1 MLTEFFSDYGLF
13 LAKVVTLLAAVMAG
27 AAVLVS
33 IRQREATA
41 QERLHIRKLN
51 ARYEAMQRKLEGAL
65 LDKRSLRQTRRQRKR
80 AERQRRRAA
89 KGALKG
95 TAAEPT
101 KARLYVLSFQG
112 DVRASAVDNLREEI
126 TAILQVARKQ
136 DEVVLRLES
145 GGGMVHTY
153 GLAASQLRRLRDA
166 GLTLTV
172 TVDRV
177 AASGGYMMACVGHR
191 IVAAPFAILGSIGVV
206 GQMPNLH
213 RWLKRRDIDYELHT
227 AGQYKRT
234 LTLLGENSDE
244 GRAKFKEELEQ
255 THELFKAFIREHRP
269 RVDLTQVAT
278 GEYWYGTQALELKL
292 ADELKTSDDYLLSH
306 KDKADIYEIS
316 FKRRSPF
323 GHRLGGVAGDLIDE
337 LLARAWHKTR
347 ADSVHRG

>member
-1 MLTEFFSDYGLF
+1 MLTEILSDYGLF
-13 LAKVVTLLAAVMAG
+13 LAKVVTLLVAVMAG
-27 AAVLVS
+27 AAVLAGM
-33 IRQREATA
+33 RQRGASA
-41 QERLHIRKLN
+41 RERLHIRKLN
-51 ARYEAMQRKLEGAL
+51 TRYEAMQSKLESAL
-65 LDKRSLRQTRRQRKR
+65 LDRRALRQSRRQRKR

-95 TAAEPT
+95 PAAEP
-101 KARLYVLSFQG
+101 KPRLYVLSFEG
-112 DVRASAVDNLREEI
+112 DIRASAVDSLREEI

-172 TVDRV
+172 TVDRI

-191 IVAAPFAILGSIGVV
+191 IIAAPFAILGSIGVV
-206 GQMPNLH
+206 GQVPNLH
-213 RWLKRRDIDYELHT
+213 RWLKRHDIDYEMHT

-234 LTLLGENSDE
+234 LTLLGENTDE
-244 GRAKFKEELEQ
+244 GRAKFKEDLEQ
-255 THELFKAFIREHRP
+255 THELFKTFIREHRP
-269 RVDLTQVAT
+269 RVDLMRVAT

-292 ADELKTSDDYLLSH
+292 ADELKTSDDYLMSY
-306 KDKADIYEIS
+306 KDKADIYEVS

-323 GHRLGGVAGDLIDE
+323 GHRLGSAAGDLVDE
-337 LLARAWHKTR
+337 FLDRAWNR
-347 ADSVHRG
+347 SDSAHRR